1 MRWLIIVLSFF
12 PFLLSAQTENKINTD
27 CEPFFDTVIH
37 RSYYKYVSEE
47 PTYIGGVDSLYKT
60 LNRHIRFPEKERCD
74 FEGTVWVSFIVEP
87 NGTISN
93 IRLLKKVSLTY
104 FNEEALRAASHLT
117 SWNPGKCN
125 GVPVPTLQY
134 LPVRFRLQ

>member
-1 MRWLIIVLSFF
+1 MRWLFFLLSFF
-12 PFLLSAQTENKINTD
+12 PLFVLAQTENKINAG
-27 CEPFFDTVIH
+27 CEPFFDSAIQ

-47 PTYIGGVDSLYKT
+47 PAYPGGVDSLYKT
-60 LNRHIRFPEKERCD
+60 LNRHIRFPERERCD

-87 NGTISN
+87 DGSISN
-93 IRLLKKVSLTY
+93 IRLLKKVSLAY

-117 SWNPGKCN
+117 NWIPGKCN
-125 GVPVPTLQY
+125 GIAVPTLQY